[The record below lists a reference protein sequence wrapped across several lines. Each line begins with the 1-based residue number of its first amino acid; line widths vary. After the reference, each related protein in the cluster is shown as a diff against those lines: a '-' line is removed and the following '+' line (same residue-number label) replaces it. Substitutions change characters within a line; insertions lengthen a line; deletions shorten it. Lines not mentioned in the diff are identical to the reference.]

1 MCAGFTGTGN
11 DIGDVSF
18 GFCKGITDFAATLA
32 TRVVGLI
39 GSTFRVEISLMF
51 GSFCF
56 VNGSTFLMVPASFG
70 TSSGVRLKGVTVS
83 DTVVGGVVIFGGASA
98 GGGAL
103 TCGGSFH
110 CIAAGELCM

>member
-1 MCAGFTGTGN
+1 
-11 DIGDVSF
+11 
-18 GFCKGITDFAATLA
+18 
-32 TRVVGLI
+32 
-39 GSTFRVEISLMF
+39 MF

-98 GGGAL
+98 GGGAGNDMADKL
-103 TCGGSFH
+103 IGFGATIGGGSELSRSSRAVGGFIDNSWAN
-110 CIAAGELCM
+110 IAVAMAIDTPTEIISFRRRIIYYR